1 MTHDP
6 EIDMVFEEAVG
17 PAPKKQRNLPGPLSM
32 LQDVALGIGDA
43 LRDAMQAGKQEAQVA
58 HDEAWEHFDDL
69 TKRRR
74 ELAEQEE
81 QDEDQEK
88 G

>member
-17 PAPKKQRNLPGPLSM
+17 GAPRKSRALPGPLSM

-43 LRDAMQAGKQEAQVA
+43 LRDALQTGKQEAQVA

-74 ELAEQEE
+74 ELAEQAEE
-81 QDEDQEK
+81 EDEK
-88 G
+88 

>member
-1 MTHDP
+1 MSHEP
-6 EIDMVFEEAVG
+6 EIGSVFEEVAGG
-17 PAPKKQRNLPGPLSM
+17 PPARKRRTLPGPLSL

-43 LRDAMQAGKQEAQVA
+43 VRDAVQVGKQESHRA

-74 ELAEQEE
+74 ELAEKDE
-81 QDEDQEK
+81 QNEK
-88 G
+88 

>member
-6 EIDMVFEEAVG
+6 EIGSVFEEAVG
-17 PAPKKQRNLPGPLSM
+17 GVPRKRRSLPGPLSV
-32 LQDVALGIGDA
+32 LEDVALGLGDA
-43 LRDAMQAGKQEAQVA
+43 LREALQTGKQEAQVA

-74 ELAEQEE
+74 ELAEQNEE
-81 QDEDQEK
+81 EETE
-88 G
+88 